1 MNNVFKK
8 STVLFAL
15 LAILTGGGITSC
27 KEDSDS
33 GDSQPEYVGKI
44 YSAKDGKS
52 YLKIDTKDTA
62 TYYVWEEGSDV
73 QESARAAESNSS
85 ISGHYVEHQGKY
97 TVDIVDD
104 KEMFSLKINWTDD
117 DGNKIELK
125 IEAELANGNALVN
138 FKVNDE
144 SVEFVKIKIAPKDPD
159 NVVIDEDKSDEDD
172 SGDGDVT
179 VPEDLV
185 KIPAVSIDGTETWTP
200 SSPLEF
206 MKGRAIEIPAFYIS
220 DHEVTR
226 GEYKAL
232 IGNDPS
238 TASAYDENDKKV
250 YDDKAGNNPVNYVN
264 WYDAIVYCNKLSAKE
279 KLTPCYTINGSKD
292 PNKWGD
298 IPTESSEIW
307 NEVSCDFEADGYR
320 LPTDVEWEWAARGG
334 EHYTYAG
341 SDNSDEVAWCYPK
354 TKKLYGTKAVKTMK
368 ANGYGLYD
376 MSGNVAEWCWDWF
389 GRKTENTPFSGLS
402 SGTYRSIRGGD
413 WKQVDNYCVIT
424 EPTKNSPSCRGETIG
439 FRVVRS
445 VK

>member
-1 MNNVFKK
+1 MNNVFTK
-8 STVLFAL
+8 STVLLAL
-15 LAILTGGGITSC
+15 LAILLGGGITSC
-27 KEDSDS
+27 KDDGDS
-33 GDSQPEYVGKI
+33 GEAQPGYVGKI

-62 TYYVWEEGSDV
+62 TYCVWEEGSGA
-73 QESARAAESNSS
+73 QASARAAETGRYVQK
-85 ISGHYVEHQGKY
+85 SGRY
-97 TVDIVDD
+97 TVEIVDG
-104 KEMFSLKINWTDD
+104 KETFSLKITDD
-117 DGNKIELK
+117 DGNELS
-125 IEAELANGNALVN
+125 IIADFTQESALVN
-138 FKVNDE
+138 FKVNGK
-144 SVEFVKIKIAPKDPD
+144 SVEFVRLSAVPTNPD
-159 NVVIDEDKSDEDD
+159 KVDELVIDDSSDD
-172 SGDGDVT
+172 SSDSDDVT
-179 VPEDLV
+179 IPESFV
-185 KIPAVSIDGTETWTP
+185 KIPAASIDGTETWTP
-200 SSPLEF
+200 SSSLEF

-226 GEYKAL
+226 AEYKFL
-232 IGNDPS
+232 IGDDPS
-238 TASAYDENDKKV
+238 TASAYDENNKKV
-250 YDDKAGNNPVNYVN
+250 YDDKAGNNPVNDVS
-264 WYDAIVYCNKLSAKE
+264 WYDAIVYCNKLSVKE

-292 PNKWGD
+292 TNKWGD

-368 ANGYGLYD
+368 ANGYELYD

-424 EPTKNSPSCRGETIG
+424 ESTKNSPSCRGETIG
-439 FRVVRS
+439 FRVVRTA
-445 VK
+445 K

>member
-1 MNNVFKK
+1 MNNVFTK
-8 STVLFAL
+8 STVLLAL
-15 LAILTGGGITSC
+15 LAILLRGGITSC
-27 KEDSDS
+27 KDDGDS
-33 GDSQPEYVGKI
+33 GEAQPGYVGKI

-62 TYYVWEEGSDV
+62 TYCVWKEGSGA
-73 QESARAAESNSS
+73 QASARAAETGRYVQK
-85 ISGHYVEHQGKY
+85 SGRY
-97 TVDIVDD
+97 TVEIVDG
-104 KEMFSLKINWTDD
+104 KETFSLKITDD
-117 DGNKIELK
+117 DGNELS
-125 IEAELANGNALVN
+125 IIADFTQESALVN
-138 FKVNDE
+138 FKVNGE
-144 SVEFVKIKIAPKDPD
+144 SVEFVRLSAVPTNPD
-159 NVVIDEDKSDEDD
+159 KVDELVIDDSSDD
-172 SGDGDVT
+172 SSDGDDVT
-179 VPEDLV
+179 IPESFV
-185 KIPAVSIDGTETWTP
+185 KIPAASIDGTETWTP

-238 TASAYDENDKKV
+238 YATAYDENDKNV
-250 YDDKAGNNPVNYVN
+250 YDDKAGNNPVNYVS

-292 PNKWGD
+292 TNKWGD

-368 ANGYGLYD
+368 PNAYGLYD

-424 EPTKNSPSCRGETIG
+424 EHTKNSPSCRGETIG
-439 FRVVRS
+439 FRVVRTI
-445 VK
+445 K